1 MRSFSYQRE
10 SILYKKDEKG
20 NKIPVIETIVD
31 PSSTRT
37 DGTIDRVVPGKFETE
52 SVWVEDY
59 INLENYVRAVTI
71 ENGSIVIMLNDGH
84 EESREVPTLKNDKKP
99 ASMANIKMERQ
110 RQYVC
115 SEIVISKPED
125 IERIRDILK

>member
-10 SILYKKDEKG
+10 SIIFKKDEKG
-20 NKIPVIETIVD
+20 VKIPLTAEV
-31 PSSTRT
+31 T
-37 DGTIDRVVPGKFETE
+37 DENGVATKQVVPGKFETE

-59 INLENYVRAVTI
+59 FNLENYVRAVTI

-84 EESREVPTLKNDKKP
+84 EESREVPILKNDKKP
-99 ASMANIKMERQ
+99 ASLANIKMERQ

-125 IERIRDILK
+125 IERIRTILK